1 MDPSSVHTVHSVH
14 SLLPL
19 LPTRPCLGKLP
30 AMKSICVFCGSS
42 FGERP
47 EYARAARDL
56 ALALVG
62 QGITIVYGGAAMGLM
77 GVLADTAMEAG
88 GRVVGVIPGALEDRE
103 VAHTG
108 LSELHLVDSMHE
120 RKARMAGLA
129 DGFVA
134 LPGGAGT
141 LEEIFEVWTWVQIG
155 LHAKPC
161 GLLNVAGYYD
171 GLLGQLERM
180 GRDGF
185 IRTAY
190 RRALVVESDIDTLLE
205 RFRSYT
211 PPPDK
216 WGDLPG
222 NAPGTLSP

>member
-1 MDPSSVHTVHSVH
+1 
-14 SLLPL
+14 
-19 LPTRPCLGKLP
+19 
-30 AMKSICVFCGSS
+30 MKSVCVFCGSS
-42 FGERP
+42 FGERA
-47 EYARAARDL
+47 EYARAARGL
-56 ALALVG
+56 ARAVAG
-62 QGITIVYGGAAMGLM
+62 QGMTLVYGGAAMGLM
-77 GVLADTAMEAG
+77 GLLADTALEAG
-88 GRVVGVIPGALEDRE
+88 GRVVGVIPRALEDRE

-108 LSELHLVDSMHE
+108 LSELHLVGSMHE
-120 RKARMAGLA
+120 RKARMAELA

-171 GLLGQLERM
+171 GILAQLERM
-180 GRDGF
+180 EQDGF
-185 IRTAY
+185 IRPAY
-190 RRALVVESDIDTLLE
+190 LRALVVESDSEALLG
-205 RFRSYT
+205 RFTSYA

-222 NAPGTLSP
+222 SAPGGLTP

>member
-1 MDPSSVHTVHSVH
+1 MN
-14 SLLPL
+14 SL
-19 LPTRPCLGKLP
+19 C
-30 AMKSICVFCGSS
+30 IFCGSS
-42 FGERP
+42 FGGRP
-47 EYARAARDL
+47 EYGRAARDL

-62 QGITIVYGGAAMGLM
+62 QGVTIVYGGAAMGLM
-77 GVLADTAMEAG
+77 GVLADTAMGAG
-88 GRVVGVIPGALEDRE
+88 GRVVGVIPRALKDHE

-108 LSELHLVDSMHE
+108 LSELHLVGSMHE
-120 RKARMAGLA
+120 RKARMADLA

-155 LHAKPC
+155 LHTKPC

-171 GLLGQLERM
+171 GLLDQLQRM
-180 GRDGF
+180 EQDGF
-185 IRTAY
+185 IRPAY
-190 RRALVVESDIDTLLE
+190 RRALVVESDIEALLG
-205 RFRSYT
+205 RFRSYA

-222 NAPGTLSP
+222 NAPGSLTP

>member
-1 MDPSSVHTVHSVH
+1 
-14 SLLPL
+14 
-19 LPTRPCLGKLP
+19 
-30 AMKSICVFCGSS
+30 MKSICVFCGSS
-42 FGERP
+42 FGGRP

-56 ALALVG
+56 ARAVAG
-62 QGITIVYGGAAMGLM
+62 HGMTIVYGGAAMGLM
-77 GVLADTAMEAG
+77 GVLADTALEAG
-88 GRVVGVIPGALEDRE
+88 GRVVGVIPRALKDHE

-108 LSELHLVDSMHE
+108 LSELHLVGSMHE
-120 RKARMAGLA
+120 RKARMADLA
-129 DGFVA
+129 DGFAA

-171 GLLGQLERM
+171 GLLDQLQRM
-180 GRDGF
+180 EQDGF
-185 IRTAY
+185 IRPAY
-190 RRALVVESDIDTLLE
+190 RRALVVESDIETLLE
-205 RFRSYT
+205 RFRSYA

-222 NAPGTLSP
+222 NAPGTLTP